1 MDQLQ
6 ERGRESLT
14 SSDQTCQ
21 KNSQLKKILAHTAP
35 KTQQPTVGLSFEFS
49 FGFKKSDEKMTDWN
63 ETKSILFE
71 IEQIFLRDDDLKDIN
86 DINKMMVEIENERNG
101 HLADFRELLRRML
114 FPFVAHCIHAI

>member
-1 MDQLQ
+1 
-6 ERGRESLT
+6 
-14 SSDQTCQ
+14 
-21 KNSQLKKILAHTAP
+21 
-35 KTQQPTVGLSFEFS
+35 
-49 FGFKKSDEKMTDWN
+49 MTDWN